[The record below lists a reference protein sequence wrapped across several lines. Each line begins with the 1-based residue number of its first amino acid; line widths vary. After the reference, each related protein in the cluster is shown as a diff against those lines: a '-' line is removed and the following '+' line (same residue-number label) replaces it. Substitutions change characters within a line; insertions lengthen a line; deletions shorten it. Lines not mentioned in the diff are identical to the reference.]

1 MESSLHNKKV
11 RISIDYEFTIYDEN
25 LTEEEVYNLLENEPI
40 TEVLSLL
47 NGHRSSWKNY
57 RSNSTVEIDNI

>member
-1 MESSLHNKKV
+1 METPLHNKKV
-11 RISIDYEFTIYDEN
+11 RISVDYEFTVYDED

-57 RSNSTVEIDNI
+57 RSNSTVKINDV